1 MEENILTL
9 TKVEAYKTS
18 DDKLFEKQSDA
29 LAHEK
34 EIHFIHDLNELV
46 SLYDRAHFEVSSDQ
60 LNTIKK
66 FIVEH
71 RNELKEIFLQL

>member
-34 EIHFIHDLNELV
+34 EIHFLHNLSELV
-46 SLYDRAHFEVSSDQ
+46 YLYDKEHFEVSSDQ
-60 LNTIKK
+60 LNTIKN
-66 FIVEH
+66 FIIEH